1 MSETESDGS
10 RRASYEILL
19 RVKVLQF
26 SCETASY
33 ELVIKVIRT
42 WNRKRG
48 KRKHGFHP
56 SYRIGPFCSRN
67 KTTIT
72 HSGSYLAERFIARAR
87 RAGCRLHSWI
97 RREKSCEEERRRS
110 EISRTQNRRGR
121 PGGFPRRILESI
133 HYSARTA
140 TWNRAPSVSA
150 ILFTTRSRNGPW
162 PTMRVSPRLSARIFP
177 HDSLASPLFP
187 PPSRPFRRTSD

>member
-10 RRASYEILL
+10 RRASYDILL

-56 SYRIGPFCSRN
+56 YHRIGPFYSRN

-72 HSGSYLAERFIARAR
+72 RSGSYLPERFIARAR
-87 RAGCRLHSWI
+87 RAGCRLHSWSS
-97 RREKSCEEERRRS
+97 RMAREKLRGGETRS
-110 EISRTQNRRGR
+110 KISGTQNRRGR
-121 PGGFPRRILESI
+121 PQ
-133 HYSARTA
+133 
-140 TWNRAPSVSA
+140 
-150 ILFTTRSRNGPW
+150 
-162 PTMRVSPRLSARIFP
+162 
-177 HDSLASPLFP
+177 LASLSYSGEYPLFCE
-187 PPSRPFRRTSD
+187 DCDVK